1 MRSKFLP
8 TAPELSG
15 DRGKQEFRT
24 QRRELMRV
32 MIDKQIRLAGAM
44 AVIAAALMLA
54 PAAMA
59 GSDQGGSRDKVP
71 DTAAYTNYSTSTDQ
85 TATPCLTCYAGAGLA
100 GTQDQAPA

>member
-1 MRSKFLP
+1 
-8 TAPELSG
+8 
-15 DRGKQEFRT
+15 
-24 QRRELMRV
+24 

-44 AVIAAALMLA
+44 AVIAVALMLA

-71 DTAAYTNYSTSTDQ
+71 DTAAYTNYSTTDQ

-100 GTQDQAPA
+100 GTQDKTPAAVPATPRCDTCTKGS

>member
-1 MRSKFLP
+1 
-8 TAPELSG
+8 
-15 DRGKQEFRT
+15 
-24 QRRELMRV
+24 MRV

-44 AVIAAALMLA
+44 AVIAVALMLA

-71 DTAAYTNYSTSTDQ
+71 DTAAYTNYSTTDQ

-100 GTQDQAPA
+100 GTQDKTPAAVPATPRCDTCTKGS

>member
-1 MRSKFLP
+1 MRL
-8 TAPELSG
+8 
-15 DRGKQEFRT
+15 
-24 QRRELMRV
+24 

-44 AVIAAALMLA
+44 AVVAAALMLA

-100 GTQDQAPA
+100 GTQDKTPAAVPATPRCDTCTKGS